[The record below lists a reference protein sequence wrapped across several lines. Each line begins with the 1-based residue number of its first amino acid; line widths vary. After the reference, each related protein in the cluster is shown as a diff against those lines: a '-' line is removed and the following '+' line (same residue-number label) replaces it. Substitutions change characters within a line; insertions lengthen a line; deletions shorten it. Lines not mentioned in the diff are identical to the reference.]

1 VQVWERFSDRAR
13 RAVLHA
19 SDEAGR
25 LGAEFFDTEHLLLG
39 LLRESNC
46 SAVRVLA
53 RLGVTPGKL
62 KQEIEN
68 HLTHEPGRPGSSP
81 RPTPAA
87 KEVLHLSLRE
97 AKHLGHQVVGTEHLL
112 LGLIRVARGI
122 AYRVLTKFSVDLKQA
137 RLAVL
142 ECRKEEGPAPSTSQR
157 SRPNP
162 EKSQTPALDHF
173 GRDLTEMAREGKL
186 DPIIGRER
194 EIQRVIQILCRR
206 TKNNAVLVGEPG
218 VGKTAIV
225 EGLAQ
230 RIVREEVPRRL
241 RHKRIVA
248 LDMAAIVAGT
258 KYRGEFEERMKKI
271 LEEIRSCEGEL
282 YIFIDELHTLVG
294 AGAAEGAMDASN
306 ILKPALARGEI
317 RCIGSTTLDDYR
329 KYIEKH
335 PSLER
340 RFQTVTVNEPTTEES
355 IEILQ
360 GIQTRYEQ
368 HHGIQY
374 SDAAVNASVLLSH
387 RYITER
393 FLPDKA
399 IDVLDESA
407 ARRSLLSP
415 SLREQMEE
423 TKERLTNIVRDKLD
437 AAAEQDY
444 EHADLLKLEEDRL
457 RGELEGMEA
466 RADDESE
473 IVWVEEQDIAE
484 TVSNWTGVPVTALTE
499 DESRKLLRMEED
511 LHRRII
517 GQEEAIKTIS
527 RAVRR
532 SRAGMKDA
540 RRPIGCFMFLGPT
553 GVGKTLLA
561 RALAEFLFDSEDA
574 LIRVDMS
581 EYMEKFA
588 VSRLMGAPP
597 GYVGYDEGGQLTEQ
611 VRRKPYSVVL
621 LDEIEKADPE
631 VFSILLQVMEDGR
644 LTDSHGHRVD
654 FRHCVLIMTSNV
666 GAQKIS
672 GHREIGFGSAAPSDH
687 RDRERERESQ
697 HRTMKNRVLEELKK
711 TFRPEFLN
719 RLDDVVVFHSLTWDE
734 ILAVVDLEITRVN
747 LQLASRAMTLVLSE
761 GVKRKLAEEGF
772 EPALGARPLRRV
784 IQRRI
789 EDPLS
794 EQLLLGRFSEG
805 AAIKGDINED
815 GEVEFSPAGAPVA
828 EVAWVSGN

>member
-1 VQVWERFSDRAR
+1 MQVWERFSDRAR
-13 RAVLHA
+13 RVVLHA

-39 LLRESNC
+39 LLRETS
-46 SAVRVLA
+46 SSGVRVLA
-53 RLGVTPGKL
+53 RLGVTTGKL
-62 KQEIEN
+62 KQEIESQI
-68 HLTHEPGRPGSSP
+68 TPEPSRTGSSP
-81 RPTPAA
+81 RPAPAA

-112 LGLIRVARGI
+112 LGMIRVARGV
-122 AYRVLTKFSVDLKQA
+122 AYRVLTKFGVDLKQA

-142 ECRKEEGPAPSTSQR
+142 ECRKEESPPQQSQRGRPAP
-157 SRPNP
+157 
-162 EKSQTPALDHF
+162 EKGQTPALDHF
-173 GRDLTEMAREGKL
+173 GRDLTQLAREGKL

-194 EIQRVIQILCRR
+194 EIQRVVQILCRR

-241 RHKRIVA
+241 RSKRIVA

-271 LEEIRSCEGEL
+271 LDEIRACEGEL
-282 YIFIDELHTLVG
+282 FIFIDEIHTLVG

-317 RCIGSTTLDDYR
+317 RCIGSTTLDEYR

-340 RFQTVTVNEPTTEES
+340 RFQTVSVGEPTTEES

-360 GIQTRYEQ
+360 GIQSRYEQ

-374 SDAAVNASVLLSH
+374 SDEAVSASVLLSH
-387 RYITER
+387 RYITDR

-415 SLREQMEE
+415 SIHERIAELRD
-423 TKERLTNIVRDKLD
+423 RLTSAVREKLE
-437 AAAEQDY
+437 AAADQDY
-444 EHADLLKLEEDRL
+444 EHADLLKEEEDGLRHELERLEE
-457 RGELEGMEA
+457 A
-466 RADDESE
+466 ADNESE

-484 TVSNWTGVPVTALTE
+484 TVSNWTGVPVTALTD
-499 DESRKLLRMEED
+499 DESRKLLRMEEE

-517 GQEEAIKTIS
+517 GQEEAIKTVA

-561 RALAEFLFDSEDA
+561 RALSEFLFDSEDS

-644 LTDSHGHRVD
+644 LTDSHGRKVD

-672 GHREIGFGSAAPSDH
+672 GHREIGFAGAAATSRED
-687 RDRERERESQ
+687 RDREQEAQ
-697 HRTMKNRVLEELKK
+697 HKAMKTRVLEELKK

-719 RLDDVVVFHSLTWDE
+719 RLDDVVGLPSVTSDE
-734 ILAVVDLEITRVN
+734 ILAVDDLERLRVKE
-747 LQLASRAMTLVLSE
+747 QLAARDMKLSLYDDL
-761 GVKRKLAEEGF
+761 KRKLAEEGF

-784 IQRRI
+784 IQRWI

-794 EQLLLGRFSEG
+794 EQLLMGHFVDGSAILGDLDER
-805 AAIKGDINED
+805 
-815 GEVEFSPAGAPVA
+815 GEVAFVPLEAPVA
-828 EVAWVSGN
+828 VAGASSN